1 MIHSSEVKE
10 VGTARDEMRARII
23 AAATALLSQGG
34 RDAVTTRAVAA
45 GAQVQAPAIY
55 RIFGDK
61 NGLLEAVAE
70 HGYKAYLG
78 EKRARAASDDPLE
91 DLRAGWDLHIGFG
104 LSNPAI
110 YSLIYGDP
118 RAGAMARAAA
128 VGYQFLESHIHRL
141 AVAGRLRF
149 GEVRA
154 AKLVHASGCGTVLT
168 LLATPADERDLE
180 LSRIARE
187 TVIATI
193 TTRASVLES
202 SGVAAAAIALRAA
215 LPDAAPVLSD
225 GERHVLGEWL
235 DRLTTS
241 ATL

>member
-1 MIHSSEVKE
+1 MTKSSEVKE
-10 VGTARDEMRARII
+10 SGTARDEMRARII
-23 AAATALLSQGG
+23 AAATALLAQGG

-61 NGLLEAVAE
+61 SGLLEAVAE
-70 HGYKAYLG
+70 RGYEAYLG

-91 DLRAGWDLHIGFG
+91 DLRAGWDLHVDFG
-104 LSNPAI
+104 LNNPAI
-110 YSLIYGDP
+110 YTLIYGDP
-118 RAGAMARAAA
+118 RARAMARAAA
-128 VGYQFLESHIHRL
+128 VGYQFLEAHIHRL
-141 AVAGRLRF
+141 AIAGRLRF
-149 GEVRA
+149 GEARA
-154 AKLVHASGCGTVLT
+154 AELVHASGCGTVLT

-180 LSRIARE
+180 LSKIARE

-193 TTRASVLES
+193 TTGASVLES

-235 DRLTTS
+235 DRL
-241 ATL
+241 ADAA